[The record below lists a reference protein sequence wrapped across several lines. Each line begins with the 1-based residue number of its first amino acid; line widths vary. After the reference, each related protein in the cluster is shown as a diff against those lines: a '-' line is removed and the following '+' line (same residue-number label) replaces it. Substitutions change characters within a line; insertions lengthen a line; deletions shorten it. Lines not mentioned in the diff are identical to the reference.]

1 MNIIFNNSH
10 PLSYPSIPSVTVDQ
24 LNHAYFKIKVEI
36 DFCVQFVSTDTDRN
50 IWFYNIIGEVF

>member
-1 MNIIFNNSH
+1 MNVIFNNSH
-10 PLSYPSIPSVTVDQ
+10 PNIPSATGGQ
-24 LNHAYFKIKVEI
+24 LNRAYFKIKVEI

>member
-1 MNIIFNNSH
+1 MNKINFKVANCYS
-10 PLSYPSIPSVTVDQ
+10 LCIPSVTVDQ
-24 LNHAYFKIKVEI
+24 LNRAYFKIKVEI